1 MQVPAGGGREVHV
14 LSRGTAKAD
23 PAALLA
29 SDKPREVLARA
40 RELYDMVILDT
51 PPVNAVADAALL
63 SRQCDGVLIVARAGA
78 TARDAL
84 VFAMEQL
91 RIVHAPVIGAVLND
105 VDLRG
110 DAGVDGAYQYYGR
123 YAPSAS

>member
-1 MQVPAGGGREVHV
+1 
-14 LSRGTAKAD
+14 L
-23 PAALLA
+23 
-29 SDKPREVLARA
+29 LARA

-63 SRQCDGVLIVARAGA
+63 SRQCDGVLVVARAGV

-84 VFAMEQL
+84 AFAMEQL

-110 DAGVDGAYQYYGR
+110 DAGFDGAYKYYGR
-123 YAPSAS
+123 YAAT